1 MKLPVASRRETVREL
16 LGLFSSHRGRVAV
29 VVCLQAIATTAS
41 VSLPWILGQVID
53 ALGVGTTREWVM
65 GMMGLAFGLVIVAF
79 VFTYLSAY
87 QAKVLGE
94 QLFAR
99 LRVRLIE
106 SVTALPL
113 SAVEAAGSGDL
124 LGRATHDV
132 ARVNRLVKQGISS
145 ALTIVTS
152 VAVTVV
158 AAMSTNPYL
167 GLAMLTGVP
176 VLVWAVSWYL
186 NRTIPAYRALAT
198 EVATVSGLVA
208 ETIEQGETVDAL
220 RLAEVRKGKVH
231 AVMAEMWRLDR
242 YSAWVRV
249 FLFVYLMIGTL
260 LPLILVVAVG
270 AYLVPRGLA
279 TAGQVAAIALLGY
292 QTRGSVWQ
300 ATFLTDEFLTTLV
313 SLQRIFGVEQVE
325 PDREATVTG
334 VRGNQI
340 EATDVTYAYRA
351 GRPVLHGVNLTLEPG
366 ERLAIVGPS
375 GAGKSTFGRMLAGIH
390 PPTNGSVTVGGVPL
404 VDLHEDELR
413 AHVVLVTQEHHVFV
427 GSVADNVRLAKQ
439 GAGQAVTD
447 GQVEEALKAVGAWGW
462 VSALEGGMDAPV
474 GAGGAELTPAQ
485 AQQLALA
492 RIIVINPHTVVL
504 DEATSLLDASEAR
517 SLERGLGS
525 LLEGRTVV
533 AIAHRLHTAHDA
545 DRVAVMIDGQIVELG
560 THDDLVTA
568 NGEYAALWDSWTSR

>member
-79 VFTYLSAY
+79 IFTYLSAY

-94 QLFAR
+94 QLFAH

-390 PPTNGSVTVGGVPL
+390 PPTSGSVTVGGVPL

-568 NGEYAALWDSWTSR
+568 NGEYAALWDSWTAR

>member
-1 MKLPVASRRETVREL
+1 
-16 LGLFSSHRGRVAV
+16 
-29 VVCLQAIATTAS
+29 
-41 VSLPWILGQVID
+41 
-53 ALGVGTTREWVM
+53 
-65 GMMGLAFGLVIVAF
+65 MMGLAFGLVIVAF
-79 VFTYLSAY
+79 IFTYLSAY

-94 QLFAR
+94 QLFAH

-325 PDREATVTG
+325 PDREAIVTG

-390 PPTNGSVTVGGVPL
+390 PPTSGSVTVGGVPL

-568 NGEYAALWDSWTSR
+568 NGEYAALWDSWTAR

>member
-16 LGLFSSHRGRVAV
+16 LGLFSTHRGRVAV

-41 VSLPWILGQVID
+41 VSLPWTLGQVID

-65 GMMGLAFGLVIVAF
+65 GMMGMAFGLVIVAF

-132 ARVNRLVKQGISS
+132 ARVNRLVKHGISS

-279 TAGQVAAIALLGY
+279 TAGQVATIALLGY

-390 PPTNGSVTVGGVPL
+390 PPTSGSVTVGGVPL
-404 VDLHEDELR
+404 VALHEDELR

-439 GAGQAVTD
+439 GTGQAVTD
-447 GQVEEALKAVGAWGW
+447 VQVEEALKAVGAWGW

-492 RIIVINPHTVVL
+492 RIIVMNPHTVVL

-568 NGEYAALWDSWTSR
+568 NGEYAALWDSWTAR